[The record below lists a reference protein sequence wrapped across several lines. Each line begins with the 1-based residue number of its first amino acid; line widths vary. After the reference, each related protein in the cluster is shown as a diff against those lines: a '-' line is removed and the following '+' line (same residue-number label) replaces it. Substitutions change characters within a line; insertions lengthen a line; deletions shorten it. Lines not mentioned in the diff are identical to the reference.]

1 MNIKAKLYVAM
12 FSLLGLSVIG
22 ATLNRFGS
30 DDLYRFVFYL
40 VLSGLAAGL
49 KVSLP
54 GIRGTMSVCFLF
66 VFIGIADLSASEAM
80 IIGCLGTVV
89 QCLWKPKQR
98 PKAFQVIFNIANT
111 GIAVALAYSF
121 YHYAPLQ
128 RLDNIGPL

>member
-1 MNIKAKLYVAM
+1 
-12 FSLLGLSVIG
+12 LGVIG

-80 IIGCLGTVV
+80 IIGCAGHGGAMPLEA
-89 QCLWKPKQR
+89 
-98 PKAFQVIFNIANT
+98 KAAAQ
-111 GIAVALAYSF
+111 GI
-121 YHYAPLQ
+121 PGDLQ
-128 RLDNIGPL
+128 HREHRNRG